1 MLLKAKHR
9 GHAGQV
15 AHSSAEQYLPGM
27 LKVLGSNLSTDEGD
41 RRGGTEGG
49 RKKGKRG
56 KGRGTQLTTNDPR
69 RDRKSVV

>member
-1 MLLKAKHR
+1 
-9 GHAGQV
+9 
-15 AHSSAEQYLPGM
+15 M

-69 RDRKSVV
+69 RHTL